1 MELPTSKRG
10 QSAPAGNGVLGLRF
24 GAVARFAIFAVA
36 SWFGAQAIGAA
47 PADNATADLILHD
60 GQSVTVDPGFT
71 IVQALAV
78 RGQRVVKVG
87 GNDDVLK
94 LRGPMTTVIDLQGKM
109 VLPGLIDSHAHP
121 ADASLT
127 EFDHPIPDMR
137 SIGEVLQHVRE
148 RAKVVPAGKW
158 IEIHQVFIT
167 RLAEQRYPTRAELDA
182 AAPNNP
188 VAFVTGPDA
197 ALNSA
202 ALARCGIDKNFEM
215 TGSGEIVRDPASGE
229 PTGVMHGCNR
239 YLKIES
245 FTRQPTEEQRLQRL
259 CELFQDYN
267 SVGLTTVCDRA
278 TSPASEGRYRALA
291 ASGRLSVR
299 MAMSRLIETD
309 GRMETIQDNIRQVAA
324 DPLVH
329 GDARLWIVGIKT
341 FLDGGMLTGS
351 ALMLDPWGV
360 SQIYSIRDAQYRG
373 VRFIQ
378 QDRLVPLVETTV
390 ENNLQFTA
398 HAVGD
403 GAVQSLLDAYEE
415 VNRRHPIRD
424 ARPAISHSNFMSRK
438 SVEQA
443 ARLGVS
449 LDIQPPWL
457 LLDGKTLVDQFGVER
472 LRYFQ
477 PLRSIFAVG
486 GIAGG
491 GSDHM
496 QKIGALRAINFY
508 DPFLAMQTTVARVPR
523 GMAEPLHPEEAL
535 NRQQMIQFYT
545 INNAFLLRREH
556 EIGSLEVGKLAD
568 FIVIDTDLLHCPVD
582 AIGKTKVLATYLA
595 GSRVGIDPRR

>member
-1 MELPTSKRG
+1 M
-10 QSAPAGNGVLGLRF
+10 AM
-24 GAVARFAIFAVA
+24 
-36 SWFGAQAIGAA
+36 IGGTPLLHAA
-47 PADNATADLILHD
+47 PANDESADLILHH
-60 GQSVTVDPGFT
+60 GQIVTVDPQFT
-71 IVQALAV
+71 IVEALAV
-78 RGQRVVKVG
+78 RGERIVKVG
-87 GNDDVLK
+87 GDDEVLK
-94 LRGPMTTVIDLQGKM
+94 LRGPKTTVVDLDGRM

-121 ADASLT
+121 ADASLI

-137 SIGEVLQHVRE
+137 SIGDVLAHIRE

-167 RLAEQRYPTRAELDA
+167 RLAEQRYPTRAEMDA

-188 VAFVTGPDA
+188 VAFVTGPDS
-197 ALNSA
+197 ALNSL
-202 ALARCGIDKNFEM
+202 ALARCGIDKSFQL
-215 TGSGEIVRDPASGE
+215 TGTGEIVRDPVSGE

-239 YLKIES
+239 LLKIES
-245 FTRQPTEEQRLQRL
+245 TARQPTEEQRLERL
-259 CELFQDYN
+259 RELFKDYN

-278 TSPASEGRYRALA
+278 CSAASEGRYKELA
-291 ASGRLSVR
+291 DSGRLTVR
-299 MAMSRLIETD
+299 MVMSRLIETD
-309 GRMETIQDNIRQVAA
+309 GRLEAIEGNIRQVAA

-351 ALMLDPWGV
+351 ALMVDPWGV

-373 VRFIQ
+373 VRFIP
-378 QDRLVPLVETTV
+378 QDRLVPMVETTV
-390 ENNLQFTA
+390 ESGLQFTA

-403 GAVQSLLDAYEE
+403 GAVQSLLDAYED
-415 VNRRHPIRD
+415 VNRRHPIRET
-424 ARPAISHSNFMSRK
+424 RPAISHSNFMSRR
-438 SVEQA
+438 SVERA
-443 ARLGVS
+443 AQLGVS

-457 LLDGKTLVDQFGVER
+457 LLDGKTLSDQFGTER

-477 PLRSIFAVG
+477 PLRSIFAAG

-523 GMAEPLHPEEAL
+523 GMTEPLHPEESL
-535 NRQQMIQFYT
+535 DRQQMIRFYT
-545 INNAFLLRREH
+545 SNNAYLLNRER
-556 EIGSLEVGKLAD
+556 EIGSLEAGKLAD
-568 FIVIDTDLLHCPVD
+568 LIVVDTDLLHCPVE
-582 AIGKTKVLATYLA
+582 AISKTKVLATYLA
-595 GSRVGIDPRR
+595 GKRLPQ

>member
-1 MELPTSKRG
+1 MEMAASDGAQMASPKNTAAALR
-10 QSAPAGNGVLGLRF
+10 LG
-24 GAVARFAIFAVA
+24 AAARFVTFAVA
-36 SWFGAQAIGAA
+36 TWCGAQAIGAA
-47 PADNATADLILHD
+47 PAQNETAELILHH
-60 GQSVTVDPGFT
+60 GQIVTVDPKFT

-78 RGQRVVKVG
+78 RGGRVVKVG
-87 GNDDVLK
+87 GNDDALK
-94 LRGPMTTVIDLQGKM
+94 LRGPMTEVVDLQGKM
-109 VLPGLIDSHAHP
+109 VLPGLIDSHVHP

-137 SIGEVLQHVRE
+137 SIGDVLQHVRE

-202 ALARCGIDKNFEM
+202 ALARCGIDLNFEL
-215 TGSGEIVRDPASGE
+215 TGSGEIVRDPVSGE

-245 FTRQPTEEQRLQRL
+245 FLRPPTEAQRLERL

-267 SVGLTTVCDRA
+267 AVGLTTVCDRA
-278 TSPASEGRYRALA
+278 TSVDSEGRYRALA
-291 ASGRLSVR
+291 KSGRMTVR
-299 MAMSRLIETD
+299 VAMSRLVETD
-309 GRMETIQDNIRQVAA
+309 GRLETVKENIRQVAA

-351 ALMLDPWGV
+351 ALMVDPWGV
-360 SQIYSIRDAQYRG
+360 SQIYSIRDPQYRG
-373 VRFIQ
+373 VRFIP
-378 QDRLVPLVETTV
+378 QDRLATLVETAV
-390 ENNLQFTA
+390 ESDLQFTA

-403 GAVQSLLDAYEE
+403 GAVQSLLDVYEE
-415 VNRRHPIRD
+415 VNRRHPIRGS
-424 ARPAISHSNFMSRK
+424 RPAISHSNFMSRK

-449 LDIQPPWL
+449 LDIQSPWL
-457 LLDGKTLVDQFGVER
+457 LLDGKTLSDQFGVER

-508 DPFLAMQTTVARVPR
+508 DPLLAMQTAVARIPR
-523 GMAEPLHPEEAL
+523 GMTEPLHPEEAL
-535 NRQQMIQFYT
+535 DRRQMIQFYT
-545 INNAFLLRREH
+545 INNALLLRRER
-556 EIGSLEVGKLAD
+556 EIGSLEVGKFAD
-568 FIVIDTDLLHCPVD
+568 IIVIDTDLLQCPVD
-582 AIGKTKVLATYLA
+582 AIGKTRVLATYLA
-595 GSRVGIDPRR
+595 GNRVGIDRSK

>member
-1 MELPTSKRG
+1 MDLSASKRG
-10 QSAPAGNGVLGLRF
+10 QLVSAGNIVLSLRL
-24 GAVARFAIFAVA
+24 GTAGRFVIFAVA
-36 SWFGAQAIGAA
+36 TLCGVQVFGAA
-47 PADNATADLILHD
+47 PADNETADLIFHH
-60 GQSVTVDPGFT
+60 GRVVTVDPGFT
-71 IVQALAV
+71 IVEALAL
-78 RGQRVVKVG
+78 RGERVFQIG
-87 GNDDVLK
+87 DNEAVLN

-137 SIGEVLQHVRE
+137 SIGDVLEHVRE

-158 IEIHQVFIT
+158 IEIHQIFIT

-202 ALARCGIDKNFEM
+202 GLARCGIDKNFEV
-215 TGSGEIVRDPASGE
+215 TGSSEIVRDPATGE

-245 FTRQPTEEQRLQRL
+245 TARQPTEAQRLQRL

-278 TSPASEGRYRALA
+278 TSPSSEGRYRALA

-299 MAMSRLIETD
+299 MAISRQIETD
-309 GRMETIQDNIRQVAA
+309 GRLETIKGKIRQVAA

-360 SQIYSIRDAQYRG
+360 SQIYSIRDAEYRG
-373 VRFIQ
+373 VRFIL

-424 ARPAISHSNFMSRK
+424 TRPAISHSNFMSRK

-457 LLDGKTLVDQFGVER
+457 LLDGKTLVDHFGVER

-508 DPFLAMQTTVARVPR
+508 DPFLAMQTTVARIPR
-523 GMAEPLHPEEAL
+523 GKTEPLYPEEAL
-535 NRQQMIQFYT
+535 DRKQMIQFYT
-545 INNAFLLRREH
+545 INNAFLLRRER

-582 AIGKTKVLATYLA
+582 AISKTKVLATYLA
-595 GSRVGIDPRR
+595 GRRLEIDSGR